1 MPIILRMVLDER
13 IHGHPLSGE
22 VRNHIGLGD
31 DDLSV
36 QDVVVGV
43 VAVVDYKGEVDYE
56 ACRVALAVSAGIG
69 LVGWQTVVGEEFV
82 LALAIDDD
90 ASACAL
96 HF

>member
-1 MPIILRMVLDER
+1 MVLDER
-13 IHGHPLSGE
+13 IHGHALGGE
-22 VRNHIGLGD
+22 VGNHIGLGD

-43 VAVVDYKGEVDYE
+43 IAVVDYKGEVDYE
-56 ACRVALAVSAGIG
+56 ACRVSFAVGAGIG